1 MIPGIRTTPILDVR
15 SPGEYAQGHVPGA
28 VSFPLFS
35 DEERAAVGLRYAK
48 SGPRDARLLGLRFVG
63 PRLEEMARRA
73 IALAP
78 KGELSL
84 YCWRG
89 GERSASVAWLLEGVG
104 LKVDRLEGGY
114 RAWRRLALAELGAE
128 RECVVLS
135 GPTGSGKTKVLRALR
150 ERGEQTVD
158 LEALANHRG
167 SAFGGLGLPPQPTDE
182 QFGNELAVLLA
193 GTDRKRRLWIED
205 ESRNIGRV
213 TLPQEFWAAK
223 SRATVVRIE
232 PDRDRRLRLLTEEY
246 AAFPRE
252 ELRACFER
260 ISRRLGAVDTARCLE
275 ALDAGNPALA
285 ADRVLA
291 YYDKGYRRSA
301 ECNQAAKEAAV
312 FRTGTKSPEEI
323 ADLLLAETDSHNKD
337 G

>member
-1 MIPGIRTTPILDVR
+1 MTV
-15 SPGEYAQGHVPGA
+15 
-28 VSFPLFS
+28 
-35 DEERAAVGLRYAK
+35 
-48 SGPRDARLLGLRFVG
+48 
-63 PRLEEMARRA
+63 
-73 IALAP
+73 LA
-78 KGELSL
+78 
-84 YCWRG
+84 
-89 GERSASVAWLLEGVG
+89 
-104 LKVDRLEGGY
+104 
-114 RAWRRLALAELGAE
+114 
-128 RECVVLS
+128 

-150 ERGEQTVD
+150 ERGEQTID

-213 TLPQEFWAAK
+213 TLPQEFWTAK
-223 SRATVVRIE
+223 SRATVVRIV